1 MLNMILIF
9 LLASLAVLLVIFAY
23 MRNTAKKR
31 LKAAENVEIKETVE
45 AETAEEMKEA
55 ENEQIPEKLT

>member
-23 MRNTAKKR
+23 MRSAAKKR
-31 LKAAENVEIKETVE
+31 LKAAENVEIKKTAET
-45 AETAEEMKEA
+45 ETAEEMEEA
-55 ENEQIPEKLT
+55 VNEQIPEK